1 MISEKHKSLE
11 AEARLNDCA
20 VRKTSTH
27 IGWFKTPTVEMVFEC
42 TSIFTIEIHKLSST
56 VSGIHHGCLYVVVV
70 RVTPPHGVDV
80 PPPHGDSDVEVRD
93 GIGAARRVKFCQKL
107 RSRQNLRTITLT
119 RRLRGPRGG
128 RMATGTGIGSTG
140 GREPSFV
147 ETIPG
152 LLRGQT

>member
-1 MISEKHKSLE
+1 MDRMNGRVRMISEKHKSLE

-27 IGWFKTPTVEMVFEC
+27 IGWFKTPTIGMVFEY

-80 PPPHGDSDVEVRD
+80 SGPTLRRHLGMVERAAGEWASVLVRASFRQVPVVAVPNQVD
-93 GIGAARRVKFCQKL
+93 GKRIFL
-107 RSRQNLRTITLT
+107 EPRS
-119 RRLRGPRGG
+119 
-128 RMATGTGIGSTG
+128 
-140 GREPSFV
+140 
-147 ETIPG
+147 
-152 LLRGQT
+152 